1 MRIPRSLVLL
11 LLAASCRIPLAVDT
25 SGSKF
30 IPREV
35 AVERLKEVLA
45 TADAVVC
52 LEPKRSLSRAEIRE
66 WKVDDLGFEALADGK
81 EPIRVAFKDVT
92 ATAVDQLNT
101 YYQLKIFTP
110 AQPKAGKDYVR
121 LNWRLEAPVRRALE
135 LIDALWKQ
143 P

>member
-1 MRIPRSLVLL
+1 MRIRRASVLL

-45 TADAVVC
+45 TADAAIC
-52 LEPKRSLSRAEIRE
+52 LEPKRTLSRAEIRE
-66 WKVDDLGFEALADGK
+66 WKVDDLGFEARADGK

-92 ATAVDQLNT
+92 ATSIDQLNA
-101 YYQLKIFTP
+101 YYQLKIFTTAP
-110 AQPKAGKDYVR
+110 SKAGKDSVR
-121 LNWRLEAPVRRALE
+121 LNWKLEASVRRALE

>member
-1 MRIPRSLVLL
+1 MKLLRLPVLL

-30 IPREV
+30 IPREI
-35 AVERLKEVLA
+35 AIERLKEVLA
-45 TADAVVC
+45 TADGASC
-52 LEPKRSLSRAEIRE
+52 TLPKISLARDEIRE
-66 WKVDDLGFEALADGK
+66 WKVDDLGLEALAAGK
-81 EPIRVAFKDVT
+81 DPIRVAFKDVT
-92 ATAVDQLNT
+92 GTGIDQLNT

-110 AQPKAGKDYVR
+110 AQPNPGKGHVR
-121 LNWRLEAPVRRALE
+121 INWRLEAPARRALE